1 MIRHPRPISTQR
13 STQSTTPLATTHH
26 AKQLG
31 KNSRRNSDR
40 NICWALLVSIWLLLL
55 APQIAHAQGENEPR
69 TYTVVSGDTL
79 YVIAQSFG
87 ITLDELTAYN
97 GITDPNVLEIGQV
110 LLIPPAGGAQQP
122 PAGEVPSETTGEET
136 TAPETA
142 PAAELPIAD
151 MVTVRARPGDTV
163 GRVALRYG
171 QPIEQFI
178 AINNVDPNTRVFPG
192 QPFQIPRASFAGEPL
207 RFGAIRTVNVP
218 AQIIQGR
225 TGAVTIETTAPR
237 DISGTWNGLPITFI
251 PEPTAS
257 NRYLAYLPAPALI
270 EPNSYWLTIT
280 YTASNGTAL
289 TQSWPVPIVAG
300 NYELQ
305 ALDLPPDRLALMTQ
319 DNVAPELEKVTA
331 VWSQRTPTLYWTEVF
346 SRPIA
351 PEYPTTSPYGT
362 RRTYYT
368 GGPVS
373 YHEGQD
379 FGVPE
384 GVPVLAPAAGV
395 VALAETLNV
404 RGTAVILDHGG
415 GLFTGYWH
423 LSELRV
429 AAGQSVQPGDVI
441 GISGNTGLS
450 TGAHL
455 HWEMRIYGVAVDPMQ
470 FIDQP
475 LIAPQS

>member
-1 MIRHPRPISTQR
+1 MTRHPRPLSTQLSALCPISSARIR
-13 STQSTTPLATTHH
+13 SSRNVHWAT
-26 AKQLG
+26 
-31 KNSRRNSDR
+31 
-40 NICWALLVSIWLLLL
+40 LLFSLWLLLL
-55 APQIAHAQGENEPR
+55 APQIAYAQEANEPR
-69 TYTVVSGDTL
+69 SYTVVAGDTL
-79 YVIAQSFG
+79 FVIAESFG
-87 ITLDELTAYN
+87 ITLDELVAYN
-97 GITDPNVLEIGQV
+97 GITDPNVLEVGQV
-110 LLIPPAGGAQQP
+110 LLIPPAGATQQTP
-122 PAGEVPSETTGEET
+122 ENEIPGEET
-136 TAPETA
+136 APPETS

-151 MVTVRARPGDTV
+151 MVTVRARPGDTL
-163 GRVALRYG
+163 GRIAARYG
-171 QPIEQFI
+171 QPIEQFV
-178 AINNVDPNTRVFPG
+178 AINNADPNARVFPG
-192 QPFQIPRASFAGEPL
+192 QPFQIPRTAYAGEPL

-225 TGAVTIETTAPR
+225 TGGVTIETTAPR

-251 PEPTAS
+251 PEPAAS

-289 TQSWPVPIVAG
+289 SQSWPVPIGEG

-305 ALDLPPDRLALMTQ
+305 ALDLPADRLALMTQ
-319 DNVAPELEKVTA
+319 ENIEPELEKVTA
-331 VWSQRTPTLYWTEVF
+331 AWSQRTPTLYWTEVF

-351 PEYPTTSPYGT
+351 PDYPTTSPFGT

-384 GVPVLAPAAGV
+384 GVPVLAPAAGI
-395 VALAETLNV
+395 VALAEPLNV
-404 RGTAVILDHGG
+404 RGNAVILDHGG

-429 AAGQSVQPGDVI
+429 APGQSVQPGDVI

-475 LIAPQS
+475 LIAPQ